1 MVHITE
7 KLHSD
12 LKPIT
17 QYKGLQYPKNDSGY
31 LGSGDRKN
39 IDACS
44 KQVISGFT
52 DIERYQNLTIKINTT
67 EKGIKVDSLSILRDY
82 VRRHKIRV
90 ALRDLELTLRRIN
103 ELKEDEEDD
112 EYGEI
117 IKPTEYATKV
127 AIELVTKA
135 AKSISA
141 RFFKAWASTEDSG
154 GVVLT
159 WSKPELAKKVRLVIP
174 PKSDRKIY
182 LYHEMAEEYGVEY
195 NVSAKTLSKW
205 LNWCN
210 PK

>member
-1 MVHITE
+1 MVYTPE

-12 LKPIT
+12 LKPST
-17 QYKGLQYPKNDSGY
+17 KYKGLQYPKDDSGY

-39 IDACS
+39 IDARS
-44 KQVISGFT
+44 KQVASGFT
-52 DIERYQNLTIKINTT
+52 DIERYQNLIIKINTP
-67 EKGIKVDSLSILRDY
+67 EKAIKVDSLSILRDY
-82 VRRHKIRV
+82 VRRYKIRV
-90 ALRDLELTLRRIN
+90 TLRDLELTLRRIN
-103 ELKEDEEDD
+103 ELKEDEEED

-117 IKPTEYATKV
+117 IKPTEYSTKT

-135 AKSISA
+135 VKSISI

-154 GVVLT
+154 GIVLT
-159 WSKPELAKKVRLVIP
+159 WSKPELDKKVRLVIP
-174 PKSDRKIY
+174 ATSDRKIY
-182 LYHEMAEEYGVEY
+182 LYHEMAGEYGVEY